1 MGIKVAKF
9 GGTSLADAAQFR
21 KVKSIIDLDKD
32 RRFIVNSAPGKR
44 FSEDIKVTDMLYQC
58 KRNLSDEQ
66 LFQASMEKV
75 FQRFSEIIDQL
86 GVDLD
91 LEPILKEIEEKIREG
106 ASDDYTASRGE
117 YLNGRIMAVYLGY
130 DFVDPSEIIKFTPD
144 KKLDPEK
151 TYALA
156 TARLKDCKAAVI
168 PGFYGSDAAGEI
180 VTFSRG
186 GSDITGAIV
195 AKAVQADVY
204 ENWTDVSGMLAADPR
219 IVKDPKP
226 IAMISYKEL
235 RELASMGAS
244 VLHEDAVYPAKEAGI
259 PINIRNTNRPEDPG
273 TYVDKNIAP
282 GASSDEPAGIAGKKG
297 FSFLHISGGN
307 VDSRADRMETLF
319 SILAP
324 LNLQV
329 KSVKCNADM
338 ISVLVQGDMTE
349 EQVEDTQRKIADD
362 FGAEKVKW
370 NNNIALI
377 AVVGDGLN
385 KESALAKTA
394 TALSKAGIPMVLAAV
409 NALQSSVVGVFE
421 EDLERG
427 LQSIYQ
433 ELYRA

>member
-9 GGTSLADAAQFR
+9 GGTSLADASQFR

-75 FQRFSEIIDQL
+75 FQRFSDIIDQL

-117 YLNGRIMAVYLGY
+117 YLNGRIMAAYLGY

-168 PGFYGSDAAGEI
+168 PGFYGSDSAGEI

-195 AKAVQADVY
+195 AKAVQADVTK
-204 ENWTDVSGMLAADPR
+204 NWTVYPECCSDPR
-219 IVKDPKP
+219 IVRIPNRLHV
-226 IAMISYKEL
+226 SYKE
-235 RELASMGAS
+235 
-244 VLHEDAVYPAKEAGI
+244 
-259 PINIRNTNRPEDPG
+259 N
-273 TYVDKNIAP
+273 
-282 GASSDEPAGIAGKKG
+282 
-297 FSFLHISGGN
+297 
-307 VDSRADRMETLF
+307 
-319 SILAP
+319 
-324 LNLQV
+324 
-329 KSVKCNADM
+329 
-338 ISVLVQGDMTE
+338 
-349 EQVEDTQRKIADD
+349 
-362 FGAEKVKW
+362 
-370 NNNIALI
+370 
-377 AVVGDGLN
+377 
-385 KESALAKTA
+385 
-394 TALSKAGIPMVLAAV
+394 
-409 NALQSSVVGVFE
+409 
-421 EDLERG
+421 
-427 LQSIYQ
+427 
-433 ELYRA
+433 